1 VKPVTIAIEVEPTGV
16 DAKVMVAGQTVS
28 GGSIRL
34 TEHHGFASV
43 SVTAPGYFPYRKLVQ
58 LEGDETTVKVK
69 LKPMPSQR
77 RKPMPIVLLVMVV
90 IAIVKLALSCN

>member
-1 VKPVTIAIEVEPTGV
+1 VKPVTITIDVDPAGV
-16 DAKVMVAGQTVS
+16 DAKIMVAGQPVS

-43 SVTAPGYFPYRKLVQ
+43 SVTAPGYFPFRKLVE
-58 LEGDETTVKVK
+58 LKGDETSVQVK

-77 RKPMPIVLLVMVV
+77 RKPMPFVLLAMVV
-90 IAIVKLALSCN
+90 IALVKLALSCN